1 MGLDKVVNIT
11 LNMAS
16 IRIISQCLAF
26 VDNGTGYP
34 TVPHEDIHFVSE
46 SFLNF
51 LFKEDNNNEN

>member
-1 MGLDKVVNIT
+1 MKLVNVT
-11 LNMAS
+11 LSMDS

-34 TVPHEDIHFVSE
+34 TVPHEGIHFLSE

-51 LFKEDNNNEN
+51 FSKEDNNNEN